1 MRIHKLVK
9 RRVLKRGEIM
19 AEKIKDAIL
28 AKLSE
33 RLEEDKVERLSPETN
48 NAKLNC
54 WACGKYDGDAE
65 KCYQCNQCNLWTLK
79 KIFLHNR
86 RYLRYLEGSMLRRMG
101 FGAQL

>member
-1 MRIHKLVK
+1 MEK
-9 RRVLKRGEIM
+9 RRVMKRGEIM

-33 RLEEDKVERLSPETN
+33 RLEEDKVEALAPETN

-54 WACGKYDGDAE
+54 WTCGKYDGDAE
-65 KCYQCNQCNLWTLK
+65 KCYDCNQCNLWTLK

-86 RYLRYLEGSMLRRMG
+86 RYLRNLEGSMVRRMG